1 MAKITHLGHAGISV
15 QTDGKTFLFDPWVEG
30 NPDSPY
36 KDVSELGH
44 ADMIF
49 VSHDHGDH
57 GFSEAVKMCKNS
69 EAVFVGIGDLV
80 REAERQGVEHTAHGN
95 IGGSIEVDGVEIHF
109 TQAFHTSNIGVPCGF
124 VVKTP
129 GLTVYHAGDTGL
141 FGDMKFIGEFYDI
154 DVAFLPIG
162 SCYTMGVREAA
173 KAVELIHP
181 RIVIPIHFKAFPS
194 IQKDPHEFKNL
205 VGSNADVRILIP
217 GESTQVT

>member
-1 MAKITHLGHAGISV
+1 MAKITYLGHSGISV
-15 QTDGKTFLFDPWVEG
+15 QTDGMTFLFDPWVEG
-30 NPDSPY
+30 NPDSPFG
-36 KDVSELGH
+36 DISELGH

-57 GFSEAVKMCKNS
+57 GFSEAVKICKNS
-69 EAVFVGIGDLV
+69 EAIFVAVGDLV

-109 TQAFHTSNIGVPCGF
+109 TQALHTSNIGVPCGF

-141 FGDMKFIGEFYDI
+141 FGDMKFIGEFYKI

-162 SCYTMGVREAA
+162 SCYTMGPREAA
-173 KAVELIHP
+173 KAVELIQP
-181 RIVIPIHFKAFPS
+181 RIVVPIHYQAFPL
-194 IQKDPHEFKNL
+194 IQKDPNVFKNL
-205 VGSNADVRILIP
+205 VGSNAEVRILKP
-217 GESTQVT
+217 GESMQVT